1 MRLIGAVRLPDS
13 TFKSAGTK
21 AMADIIF
28 LQKRDR
34 ILEQDA
40 SWLHTTQTED
50 GLSLNSYFA
59 EHPEMVCGTLKT
71 VSGPYGPTLTCEAF
85 ADKPLPDVLQEAM
98 SHLHAEFHFQ
108 DIELQESGAVD
119 ASIPAEPDVRNFS
132 FCIRNGKFYYR
143 ENAIMR
149 EVSLGATSAARMRQL
164 IELRDTTRDLIQ
176 AQLEDMPDEVITEL
190 QAKLNR
196 QYDHYHSKFG
206 LINSRGASLDMRDDS
221 GYFLLC
227 SLENL
232 DSEGNFIGKSDMFS
246 KRTIRAARPAERV
259 ETASEALAL
268 SVGERAGID
277 LGICSS

>member
-1 MRLIGAVRLPDS
+1 
-13 TFKSAGTK
+13 
-21 AMADIIF
+21 
-28 LQKRDR
+28 
-34 ILEQDA
+34 
-40 SWLHTTQTED
+40 
-50 GLSLNSYFA
+50 
-59 EHPEMVCGTLKT
+59 
-71 VSGPYGPTLTCEAF
+71 
-85 ADKPLPDVLQEAM
+85 M

-108 DIELQESGAVD
+108 DIELQESGAVE

-149 EVSLGATSAARMRQL
+149 EVSLGATSAARMRLL
-164 IELRDTTRDLIQ
+164 IELRDTTRELIQ

-196 QYDHYHSKFG
+196 QYDYYHNKFG
-206 LINSRGASLDMRDDS
+206 LIDSRGASLDMRDDS

-246 KRTIRAARPAERV
+246 KRTIRAAPPPPSAWKPPAR
-259 ETASEALAL
+259 
-268 SVGERAGID
+268 RWR
-277 LGICSS
+277 